1 MSLPVASLT
10 RMLALCASFIV
21 AGIVPASAQEK
32 FDKPVRVL
40 VGFAPGG
47 TADIIARAVA
57 EKMSG
62 TIGQPV
68 IVENRPGAIG
78 RIVAD
83 AVKNAAPDGTTI
95 MVMPIGPMA
104 VVPHVYKDITY
115 DPIKDFTPIA
125 QGATFQ
131 FAFAAGPASGAK
143 TWSEFVAWA
152 KANPGK
158 AGYASSGAGSLP
170 HFFGVLLSRSIGVDM
185 VHVPYKGSAAYL
197 NDLLG
202 GQVAGAVDAIA
213 DLTEQHRGGKV
224 RVLASSGAARSTAL
238 PEVPTFNELGVKGVE
253 AMGWF
258 GFFAPAKTPKPIV
271 DALNAAINK
280 ALQSPDVADRLSKL
294 GMDPATGTPE
304 QFARIVAADYEKWGP
319 IVKASGFKPE

>member
-1 MSLPVASLT
+1 MNHRIAVAL
-10 RMLALCASFIV
+10 RVALLAVV
-21 AGIVPASAQEK
+21 AATAPFAATAQDRI
-32 FDKPVRVL
+32 DKPVKIL

-47 TADIIARAVA
+47 TADIIARVVA
-57 EKMSG
+57 EKMSAS
-62 TIGQPV
+62 IGPPV

-83 AVKNAAPDGTTI
+83 AVKAAAPDGTTI

-125 QGATFQ
+125 LGATFQ
-131 FAFAAGPASGAK
+131 FAIAAGPASGAK
-143 TWSEFVAWA
+143 NWNEFAAWA
-152 KANPGK
+152 KANPTK
-158 AGYASSGAGSLP
+158 AGYATSGAGSLP
-170 HFFGVLLSRSIGVDM
+170 HFFGVLLGRGIGVEM

-197 NDLLG
+197 NDLVG
-202 GQVAGAVDAIA
+202 GQVPAAIDAIA
-213 DLTEQHRGGKV
+213 DLTELHRAGKV
-224 RVLASSGAARSTAL
+224 KVLASSGATRSTAL
-238 PEVPTFNELGVKGVE
+238 PDVPTFNELGVKGVE

-280 ALQSPDVADRLSKL
+280 ALQSPDVAEKLSKL

-304 QFARIVAADYEKWGP
+304 QFATIRRERG
-319 IVKASGFKPE
+319 

>member
-1 MSLPVASLT
+1 MNHRIAVALRVALLAVVAATVPVA
-10 RMLALCASFIV
+10 AI
-21 AGIVPASAQEK
+21 AQDRI
-32 FDKPVRVL
+32 DKPVKIL

-47 TADIIARAVA
+47 TADIIARVVA
-57 EKMSG
+57 EKMSAS
-62 TIGQPV
+62 IGQPV

-83 AVKNAAPDGTTI
+83 AVKAAAPDGTTI

-125 QGATFQ
+125 LGATFQ
-131 FAFAAGPASGAK
+131 FAIAAGPASGAK
-143 TWSEFVAWA
+143 TWSEFAAWA
-152 KANPGK
+152 KANPTK
-158 AGYASSGAGSLP
+158 AGYATSGAGSLP
-170 HFFGVLLSRSIGVDM
+170 HFFGVLLGRGIGVEM

-197 NDLLG
+197 NDLIG
-202 GQVAGAVDAIA
+202 GQVPAAIDAIA
-213 DLTEQHRGGKV
+213 DLTELHRAGKV
-224 RVLASSGAARSTAL
+224 KVLASSGAARSTAL
-238 PEVPTFNELGVKGVE
+238 PDVPTFNELGVKGVE

-280 ALQSPDVADRLSKL
+280 ALQSPDVAEKLSKL

-304 QFARIVAADYEKWGP
+304 QFATIVVNDYNKWGP
-319 IVKASGFKPE
+319 IVKASGFKPD

>member
-1 MSLPVASLT
+1 MNHRIAVAL
-10 RMLALCASFIV
+10 RVALLAVV
-21 AGIVPASAQEK
+21 AATVPAAATAQDRI
-32 FDKPVRVL
+32 DKPVKIL

-47 TADIIARAVA
+47 TADIIARVVA
-57 EKMSG
+57 EKMS
-62 TIGQPV
+62 TSIGQPV

-83 AVKNAAPDGTTI
+83 AVKVAAPDGTTI

-125 QGATFQ
+125 LGATFQ
-131 FAFAAGPASGAK
+131 FAIAAGPASGAK
-143 TWSEFVAWA
+143 NWNEFVAWA
-152 KANPGK
+152 KANPTK
-158 AGYASSGAGSLP
+158 ASYATSGAGSLP
-170 HFFGVLLSRSIGVDM
+170 HFFGVLLGRGIGVEM

-197 NDLLG
+197 NDLIG
-202 GQVAGAVDAIA
+202 GQVPAAIDAIA
-213 DLTEQHRGGKV
+213 DLTELHRAGKV
-224 RVLASSGAARSTAL
+224 KVLASSGAARSTAL
-238 PEVPTFNELGVKGVE
+238 PDVPTFNELGVKGVE

-280 ALQSPDVADRLSKL
+280 ALQSPDVAEKLSKL

-304 QFARIVAADYEKWGP
+304 QFATIVVNDYNKWGP
-319 IVKASGFKPE
+319 IVKASGFKPD